1 MMSSDVKNQGFFILL
16 KMEPVREKL
25 KSRNGIRM
33 KNFISEKKNHTSR
46 AWIEMLERK
55 KQIYSL
61 VKVNQ

>member
-1 MMSSDVKNQGFFILL
+1 MMSSDVENQGFFILL

-33 KNFISEKKNHTSR
+33 KNLISEKKNHTSR

-55 KQIYSL
+55 KHIYSL